1 MPFIKTDYTT
11 APLDD
16 SRPEGK
22 HRCKITGVDVY
33 PKDKE
38 IDEATNMVIG
48 ELNRKGKQK
57 YSSLQVKFEYLPHHS
72 CVLADGTDLAGNSFT
87 NMYSMSPADYCRKMI
102 RRLLEATAT
111 PYNVDGAEF
120 EHMAGVEVDVIS
132 KNKPNTDSGQM
143 EGTVVE
149 VLPVIEPLEG

>member
-1 MPFIKTDYTT
+1 MTFVKTDYTT

-22 HRCKITGVDVY
+22 HRCKIIGVEVY

-48 ELNRKGKQK
+48 ETNERGKQK
-57 YSSLQVKFEYLPHHS
+57 YASLQVMFEYLTHHS
-72 CVLADGTDLAGNSFT
+72 TMLSDGTDLAGNTFSQ
-87 NMYSMSPADYCRKMI
+87 MYSFSPHEFCRKTI

-120 EHMAGVEVDVIS
+120 EHMNEVEVDVIS
-132 KNKPNTDSGQM
+132 KNKQNRDTKQM

-149 VLPVIEPLEG
+149 VLPVIEPEG

>member
-16 SRPEGK
+16 SREEGK
-22 HRCKITGVDVY
+22 HRCKITGVEVY

-48 ELNRKGKQK
+48 EVNRRGKQK
-57 YSSLQVKFEYLPHHS
+57 YASLQVKFEYLPHPS
-72 CVLADGTDLAGNSFT
+72 TMLADGTDLAGNSFT
-87 NMYSMSPADYCRKMI
+87 EMYSMSPADFCRKQI

-120 EHMAGVEVDVIS
+120 QHMEGVEVDVIS
-132 KNKPNTDSGQM
+132 RNKKNTDTGQM
-143 EGTVVE
+143 EGKVME
-149 VLPVIEPLEG
+149 VLPVIESEG